1 MKTHF
6 FKTLISFLA
15 AIIVVAYLAPMAIEF
30 KLSPMPMALFAWACI
45 VVAFLV
51 PFTALPI
58 YLGLVNKYGFSY
70 KTVVIA
76 ACISTIVVSIFFVFP
91 FSAERSVVN
100 GVVLAEN
107 GTVTLAG
114 YYHGVIRLVA
124 MGVVGV
130 VAGTVFYFPASIGRK
145 ANKPL

>member
-15 AIIVVAYLAPMAIEF
+15 AIIVVAYLASIAIEF
-30 KLSPMPMALFAWACI
+30 KLSPMPIGLFAWACI

-51 PFTALPI
+51 PFTALPM
-58 YLGLVNKYGFSY
+58 YLSLVNRFGFSY
-70 KTVVIA
+70 KTVIVA
-76 ACISTIVVSIFFVFP
+76 ACLSTTFVSMFFVFP

-114 YYHGVIRLVA
+114 YYHGVIRLAA

-130 VAGTVFYFPASIGRK
+130 LAGTVFYFPASIGRK
-145 ANKPL
+145 AKKPL